1 MNENTLKPEALP
13 TRGRPRLS
21 TDYTDELYIVVDDEG
36 EPASDY
42 YSDFDECRT
51 VRDTSNPRHR
61 IFRAAYRIIDE
72 NPVLEDNGN
81 LCGHCDQNVA
91 WKERDEPAG
100 EKGPDGLYPTRTV
113 RLCDTCAEEF
123 DGV

>member
-72 NPVLEDNGN
+72 NPTE
-81 LCGHCDQNVA
+81 CM
-91 WKERDEPAG
+91 
-100 EKGPDGLYPTRTV
+100 
-113 RLCDTCAEEF
+113 
-123 DGV
+123 